1 MQLTLIRGLPG
12 SGKSTLAKT
21 MVEPKAAVHLEADMF
36 FMSESGEYCYQ
47 QSKVKAA
54 HAWCE
59 SQTEYNLFH
68 GRDVV
73 VSNTFIRRWEMR
85 AYEKLAKFYGAE
97 LTVRVCEGSFAN
109 DHGVSEAA
117 LKMMRSRWQ
126 G

>member
-54 HAWCE
+54 HAWC
-59 SQTEYNLFH
+59 SL
-68 GRDVV
+68 
-73 VSNTFIRRWEMR
+73 RRNITYFTVETWWS
-85 AYEKLAKFYGAE
+85 LILLYGAGKCV
-97 LTVRVCEGSFAN
+97 LMRNSPSFTVRS
-109 DHGVSEAA
+109 
-117 LKMMRSRWQ
+117 
-126 G
+126 